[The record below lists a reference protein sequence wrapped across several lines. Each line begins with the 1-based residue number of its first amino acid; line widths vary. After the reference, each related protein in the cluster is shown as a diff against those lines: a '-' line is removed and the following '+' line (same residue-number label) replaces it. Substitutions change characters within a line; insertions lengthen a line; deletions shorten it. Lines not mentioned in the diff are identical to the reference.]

1 MVEVGRFQ
9 MSDLIEFAR
18 SRGIVIDCLPPI
30 GVWKRYPTVDKPRSD
45 NGAVKYL
52 GDHGHVQNHATMIAP
67 ETWSADRDSPAYDP
81 IALQREV
88 KKADED
94 RLAKQRTA
102 ALRASALM
110 KGCRLGKHPYLERKG
125 FAEMDGN
132 VFDHPERGLLLVLP
146 MRRGAELVGAQLI
159 DEDGGK
165 KFLYGQA
172 SRGAEFVIDAKGP
185 AVLCEGYATAL
196 SIRAALA
203 SIKMRYTIHV
213 CFSAFNIRVISEAL
227 ATLPHAIVADH
238 DESGTGERYPKEAG
252 IPYWMPPKVGDDAND
267 FQQRHGLFAAS
278 QALRPLILKLK
289 DTTQ

>member
-1 MVEVGRFQ
+1 
-9 MSDLIEFAR
+9 MSDLITFAR
-18 SRGIVIDCLPPI
+18 DRGVVIDSLPPI

-45 NGAVKYL
+45 NGAVKNM
-52 GDHGHVQNHATMIAP
+52 GDHGFCQNHATMTAP
-67 ETWSADRDSPAYDP
+67 DTWQVGKDGPVYDP
-81 IALQREV
+81 ELLQRQV

-102 ALRASALM
+102 ALRAAALM
-110 KGCRLGKHPYLERKG
+110 KGCRQGKHPYLERKG
-125 FAEMDGN
+125 FAEMEGN

-203 SIKMRYTIHV
+203 SIKMRYKIHV
-213 CFSAFNIRVISEAL
+213 CFSAFNIRVISEGL

-238 DESGTGERYPKEAG
+238 DESGVGAKYPTEAG
-252 IPYWMPPKVGDDAND
+252 IPFWMSPKCGQDAND
-267 FQQRHGLFAAS
+267 FEQMHGLFAMS
-278 QALRPLILKLK
+278 QALRPLILKVH
-289 DTTQ
+289 Q